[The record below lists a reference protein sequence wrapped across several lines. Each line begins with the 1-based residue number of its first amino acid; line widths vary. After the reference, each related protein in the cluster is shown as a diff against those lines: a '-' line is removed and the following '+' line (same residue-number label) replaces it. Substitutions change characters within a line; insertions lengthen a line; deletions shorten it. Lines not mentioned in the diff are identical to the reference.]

1 MSLTKPP
8 AMSVA
13 DRPNRPPVAGV
24 RSIGERLTEA
34 LAVLSHS
41 GSGPY
46 DRATVA
52 ELCRRAGVSRNTL
65 YRYHPNMLEALRRL
79 QQQQGAVPEE
89 AGAAC
94 RALRLEL
101 KSLQG
106 QLAKLAALVD
116 HFYGAYRE
124 AQVLL
129 ERRDREIAE
138 LRRSIKAPIQLRR

>member
-1 MSLTKPP
+1 
-8 AMSVA
+8 MSVA
-13 DRPNRPPVAGV
+13 ERPNHSPVAGV

-41 GSGPY
+41 PGPY

-65 YRYHPNMLEALRRL
+65 YRYHPNVLEALRRL
-79 QQQQGAVPEE
+79 QKQQGAVPEE
-89 AGAAC
+89 AGADC

-106 QLAKLAALVD
+106 QVAKLAALVD

-124 AQVLL
+124 CQVLL

-138 LRRSIKAPIQLRR
+138 LRRSIKSPIQLRR

>member
-1 MSLTKPP
+1 MT
-8 AMSVA
+8 AAQTVA
-13 DRPNRPPVAGV
+13 
-24 RSIGERLTEA
+24 ERLNEA
-34 LAVLSHS
+34 LTGLTRPASDGDLQS
-41 GSGPY
+41 P
-46 DRATVA
+46 ATVA

-65 YRYHPNMLEALRRL
+65 YRYHPNVLEALRRL
-79 QQQQGAVPEE
+79 HHQQGAVPEE

-124 AQVLL
+124 SQVLL

-138 LRRSIKAPIQLRR
+138 LRRSIKSPIQLRR